1 MNLLVNRNRQTENL
15 WFPVGEMGRT
25 DRESGMDM
33 YMLLY
38 FKWITNTYCIA
49 HGALFN
55 VMW

>member
-25 DRESGMDM
+25 DGESGMDM
-33 YMLLY
+33 YTLLY

-49 HGALFN
+49 HGTLFN